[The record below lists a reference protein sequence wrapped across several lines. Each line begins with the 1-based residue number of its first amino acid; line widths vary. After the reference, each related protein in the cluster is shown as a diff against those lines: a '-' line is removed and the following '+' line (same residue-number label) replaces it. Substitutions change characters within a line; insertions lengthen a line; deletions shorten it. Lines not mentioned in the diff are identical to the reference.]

1 MDTNRF
7 GRFDVLVVEPD
18 ASATAS
24 ARTALEKLGARCFVV
39 ADLEGAKRC
48 VAQHRIGGVILGP
61 SVSTRAARELLDGLS
76 FDRRRRP
83 RLIRMSP
90 RDPSAG
96 RLGEHVADVLAYV
109 PLLDSAVVAAVGM
122 KESEG
127 TPAGP
132 THAAALVRATSLPG
146 GIGESMRDVA
156 STLRMAF
163 TADACVIVGT
173 SFGDAWIVGTGASLS
188 QTELVELRERVL
200 GAARGR
206 TVVVSSELVTR
217 GAQGACGFEST
228 LGARIIGP
236 DNVRVGLIA
245 LVQRGFRAYRGD
257 ERELLDAFGRRLAI
271 ELSHRGVKDHLVA
284 ELDATREAG
293 GLDPMLGVWSESTLL
308 RLLEMM
314 TASALRNKAPL
325 TVAVVDVREL
335 GRINDLYG
343 HEAGDAVL
351 KHVAELVVYIVR
363 QSDVVARFRGGIAVV
378 FDDTTPADAA
388 TVIKRVQ
395 TVFASE
401 DFVVDAGVA
410 IHVETRSGIS
420 ALKNDGDN
428 AESLLQRA
436 IDAARAAADTKEGLW
451 TSTQPAGAE
460 DAMPVG
466 PGDEG
471 LRGLTL
477 GGMYRLLHQ
486 IGSGGGGGVYRGE
499 DLGLNRPVAIKVLN
513 PEQAHSEQANE
524 RFRAEAAILAALRHP
539 NLVQVYAFGVDAGY
553 AYFVMELVEGESV
566 EVAVARR
573 REEGRQFP
581 LATVKSIVKQI
592 GFALDTLHRSGVVH
606 RDVKPANILLD
617 PFRDRAVLVDVG
629 IARKPGDAQYLA
641 GTPPY
646 MAPEIFTEPLAGLA
660 VDVFGFAATVYEMLT
675 LETPWPSTDTIFEMV
690 QMKKTV
696 PPKPLSAH
704 RPELA
709 PLDAIFERGLH
720 PDPDERH
727 DTITTIAAE
736 LRRALSSLQ
745 QQGSGPSRHLS
756 GQVRAVAPDSE
767 PAPRSLSS
775 GWVTSRASGVE
786 PHTRIAVFRAFA
798 RVLGAR
804 RIARWRVDLARQDP
818 ALADALSPTKPPL
831 GWLPT
836 RLLHDLLNA
845 APLPDEDA
853 EQLGRALGQA
863 TVRATFRRFFP
874 ATPETLSSRS
884 IVAAVDKIWA
894 QYHSWGSVETAVKGS
909 SQASVTITEVVDSAP
924 ILGWVVGMLE
934 QVLHFSGGVD
944 VAVAYELTDEGAWRV
959 ELSWT

>member
-388 TVIKRVQ
+388 TVILVSRPQVDD
-395 TVFASE
+395 E
-401 DFVVDAGVA
+401 DAGRARAVDARTDRAGGAADVRGRVELEETKPVWTDSCGVGRRA
-410 IHVETRSGIS
+410 SPSSQRCKSEHERTRSGS
-420 ALKNDGDN
+420 FRRYATW
-428 AESLLQRA
+428 RA
-436 IDAARAAADTKEGLW
+436 
-451 TSTQPAGAE
+451 
-460 DAMPVG
+460 
-466 PGDEG
+466 
-471 LRGLTL
+471 
-477 GGMYRLLHQ
+477 
-486 IGSGGGGGVYRGE
+486 
-499 DLGLNRPVAIKVLN
+499 
-513 PEQAHSEQANE
+513 
-524 RFRAEAAILAALRHP
+524 
-539 NLVQVYAFGVDAGY
+539 
-553 AYFVMELVEGESV
+553 
-566 EVAVARR
+566 
-573 REEGRQFP
+573 
-581 LATVKSIVKQI
+581 
-592 GFALDTLHRSGVVH
+592 
-606 RDVKPANILLD
+606 
-617 PFRDRAVLVDVG
+617 
-629 IARKPGDAQYLA
+629 
-641 GTPPY
+641 
-646 MAPEIFTEPLAGLA
+646 
-660 VDVFGFAATVYEMLT
+660 
-675 LETPWPSTDTIFEMV
+675 
-690 QMKKTV
+690 
-696 PPKPLSAH
+696 
-704 RPELA
+704 
-709 PLDAIFERGLH
+709 
-720 PDPDERH
+720 
-727 DTITTIAAE
+727 
-736 LRRALSSLQ
+736 
-745 QQGSGPSRHLS
+745 
-756 GQVRAVAPDSE
+756 
-767 PAPRSLSS
+767 
-775 GWVTSRASGVE
+775 SRASSRSRA
-786 PHTRIAVFRAFA
+786 TRSRRRRNLGETKPLRARRSNA
-798 RVLGAR
+798 RV
-804 RIARWRVDLARQDP
+804 
-818 ALADALSPTKPPL
+818 ALAPTPQKR
-831 GWLPT
+831 T
-836 RLLHDLLNA
+836 RWPA
-845 APLPDEDA
+845 FSI
-853 EQLGRALGQA
+853 LGRAS
-863 TVRATFRRFFP
+863 FP
-874 ATPETLSSRS
+874 T
-884 IVAAVDKIWA
+884 
-894 QYHSWGSVETAVKGS
+894 
-909 SQASVTITEVVDSAP
+909 
-924 ILGWVVGMLE
+924 
-934 QVLHFSGGVD
+934 
-944 VAVAYELTDEGAWRV
+944 
-959 ELSWT
+959 